1 MFCIGGVNL
10 QTSLQ
15 LLPIANDK
23 ECKMEQISQN
33 IEKSAPLFVFTPLRF
48 LHPHHPT
55 PLFTGRDKGGYKM
68 NNRKEGTEN
77 GASQREKRLCK
88 NSHQSMEQKRAA
100 KQRCAA
106 QHKYCTTSVLRNK
119 GVLLNTST
127 AQQRCAVQQKHSAGC
142 PFTQKCSYWFAFYL
156 RKVSSMFSISSR
168 NVASVANWRSI
179 FLQLCK
185 IVEWS
190 RPPSSRPICDKDT
203 SVNF

>member
-10 QTSLQ
+10 QTSSQ

-33 IEKSAPLFVFTPLRF
+33 IEKSAPLFVFTPPRF

-55 PLFTGRDKGGYKM
+55 PLFTGRDMGGYKV
-68 NNRKEGTEN
+68 NNCKEGTEN
-77 GASQREKRLCK
+77 GTSQRERRLCK
-88 NSHQSMEQKRAA
+88 NSHQSMELK
-100 KQRCAA
+100 
-106 QHKYCTTSVLRNK
+106 S
-119 GVLLNTST
+119 
-127 AQQRCAVQQKHSAGC
+127 AVQQKISSGC

-179 FLQLCK
+179 FLQLWRM
-185 IVEWS
+185 VEWS

>member
-33 IEKSAPLFVFTPLRF
+33 IEKSAPLFVFTPHTF
-48 LHPHHPT
+48 IHPHHPT

-68 NNRKEGTEN
+68 NNRKEDTEN
-77 GASQREKRLCK
+77 GASQKERRLCK
-88 NSHQSMEQKRAA
+88 NSHQSM
-100 KQRCAA
+100 
-106 QHKYCTTSVLRNK
+106 
-119 GVLLNTST
+119 
-127 AQQRCAVQQKHSAGC
+127 AQQAYSATKAQLRL

-179 FLQLCK
+179 FLQLWRM
-185 IVEWS
+185 VEWS
-190 RPPSSRPICDKDT
+190 RPPSSRPICDNDT

>member
-33 IEKSAPLFVFTPLRF
+33 IEKSAPLFVFTPHTF
-48 LHPHHPT
+48 IHPHDPT
-55 PLFTGRDKGGYKM
+55 PLFTGRDKGGYKV
-68 NNRKEGTEN
+68 NNCKEDTEN

-88 NSHQSMEQKRAA
+88 NSHQSM
-100 KQRCAA
+100 
-106 QHKYCTTSVLRNK
+106 
-119 GVLLNTST
+119 
-127 AQQRCAVQQKHSAGC
+127 AQQACSATKACSSTQVQHNKCAVQEKHCAGC

-179 FLQLCK
+179 FLQLWRM
-185 IVEWS
+185 VEWS